1 MRDTKSLLEIMRH
14 RITQLNGMLDRD
26 DDIILT
32 DSFHQKI
39 TVTVLELR
47 NLAEEAEYL
56 LMRDKRSGDAA

>member
-32 DSFHQKI
+32 DSFHQKF